1 MASFR
6 NLILV
11 SLCLLRRSCFVFF
24 LSDLFS
30 KSNRGYF
37 LHGNSFFFQDNPE
50 MIQMLSMLGEKLEW
64 RKKKNSN
71 QVNPQVSPRS
81 LGVELRPQLHVRR
94 RVLPLHLL
102 SFPPRKFPE
111 NIQPTTDCR
120 SYQYAGLTCNA
131 APQLK
136 APWEGLMFKFLT
148 KSQIIFS
155 LSPAACLFLN
165 KVHISYGILSRD
177 C

>member
-11 SLCLLRRSCFVFF
+11 SLCLLRRSLFCIFFVRP
-24 LSDLFS
+24 LLQEQSRLFS
-30 KSNRGYF
+30 SREF
-37 LHGNSFFFQDNPE
+37 FFFQDNPE
-50 MIQMLSMLGEKLEW
+50 MIQMLSMFGEKLEW

-71 QVNPQVSPRS
+71 QVNPQVPPRS

>member
-1 MASFR
+1 
-6 NLILV
+6 
-11 SLCLLRRSCFVFF
+11 
-24 LSDLFS
+24 
-30 KSNRGYF
+30 
-37 LHGNSFFFQDNPE
+37 
-50 MIQMLSMLGEKLEW
+50 MLSMLGEKLEW

-131 APQLK
+131 AP
-136 APWEGLMFKFLT
+136 
-148 KSQIIFS
+148 
-155 LSPAACLFLN
+155 
-165 KVHISYGILSRD
+165 
-177 C
+177 